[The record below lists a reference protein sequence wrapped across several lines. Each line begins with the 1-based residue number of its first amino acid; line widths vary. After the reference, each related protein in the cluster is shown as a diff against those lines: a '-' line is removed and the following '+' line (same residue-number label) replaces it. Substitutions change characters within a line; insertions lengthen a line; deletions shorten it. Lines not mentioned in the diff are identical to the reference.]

1 MLTEEEADI
10 LVAAGSTQH
19 NLVLGWLGNDCNAMV
34 RKGQLDLQ
42 GIQLTDAIGNI
53 HGEMGSIHDSFVQ
66 NQPNSYTSVMVLV
79 TDVLLMLAFLGFPL
93 SVSARRKLRST
104 IHCQCAVSSWQEVG
118 TMAFYCK
125 STVETTVCVLT
136 FPLNVYI

>member
-1 MLTEEEADI
+1 
-10 LVAAGSTQH
+10 
-19 NLVLGWLGNDCNAMV
+19 
-34 RKGQLDLQ
+34 
-42 GIQLTDAIGNI
+42 
-53 HGEMGSIHDSFVQ
+53 MGSIHDSFVQ

-118 TMAFYCK
+118 TMAFYCRTWLVYCHWVDGK
-125 STVETTVCVLT
+125 SQKLANIIGSHVTDGSDMATRLALFHIWRYMNLAIFLCYKPMVQRVSS
-136 FPLNVYI
+136 